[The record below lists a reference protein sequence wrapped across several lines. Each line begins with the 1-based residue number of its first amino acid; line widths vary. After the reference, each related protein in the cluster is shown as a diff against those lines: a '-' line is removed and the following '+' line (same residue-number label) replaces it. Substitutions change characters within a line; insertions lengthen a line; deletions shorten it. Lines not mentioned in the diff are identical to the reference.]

1 MQTTKPMLEYT
12 SRLGL
17 VALLALGASDHGS
30 GSVVPKVE
38 LLSQVAQYCVPP
50 DDDPNSYRRYC
61 RRDAAKPYRSE
72 AGEPAKNMP
81 TITIARQMQ

>member
-1 MQTTKPMLEYT
+1 MQTTKLMLEHT

-17 VALLALGASDHGS
+17 VGLLALGASDHGP
-30 GSVVPKVE
+30 GSVGPKVE

-50 DDDPNSYRRYC
+50 DDDPNSYRLYC
-61 RRDAAKPYRSE
+61 RSDAAKPYRSQ
-72 AGEPAKNMP
+72 AGEPAKDSP